1 MPRIVHFDISV
12 SEPEEAIEYYS
23 NVIRVGDCEVGRPDG
38 LLACYDRPG
47 G

>member
-12 SEPEEAIEYYS
+12 SEPEKAIEYYS
-23 NVIRVGDCEVGRPDG
+23 NVFGWEIVKWGRSDG